1 MGLDK
6 TKGQSMIEKLIS
18 EAISE
23 FVWHCRYE
31 KSLNEKT
38 ICAYET
44 DLKQFEELS
53 SVNNLADVE
62 KMHIQIWLKAISIFK
77 HKTVKR
83 KLATLKCFFSY
94 IELENDWFNNPLRR
108 MSIKMKESSSLPTV
122 MTIEEIRTILTI
134 VYQKARNGK
143 GQQNYLGIRNSAIIE
158 LLFATG
164 IRVDELCKL
173 KNEDVN
179 LISGFI
185 KIHGKGNRDR
195 VVAICQEETI
205 TALQK
210 WSNKKNTDSPVFFTN
225 RLNRPISPQN
235 IRQMIH
241 GIVSESNI
249 QKPITPHTFRHT
261 FATLLLE
268 EDVDIRYIQQILGH
282 SSIKTTEIYT
292 HVTTRKQR
300 EILLSKH
307 PRMKVKPYW
316 V

>member
-83 KLATLKCFFSY
+83 KLATLKCFLSY

-122 MTIEEIRTILTI
+122 MTIEEI
-134 VYQKARNGK
+134 
-143 GQQNYLGIRNSAIIE
+143 NSAIIE

-249 QKPITPHTFRHT
+249 QKSITPHTFRHT

>member
-1 MGLDK
+1 
-6 TKGQSMIEKLIS
+6 MIEKLIS
-18 EAISE
+18 EAISA
-23 FVWHCRYE
+23 FIWHCRYE

-38 ICAYET
+38 ICAYEA
-44 DLKQFEELS
+44 DLKQFEKLS
-53 SVNNLADVE
+53 CANILADVG
-62 KMHIQIWLKAISIFK
+62 KTHIQVWLKSISTFK

-94 IELENDWFNNPLRR
+94 TELENDWFNNPLRR
-108 MSIKMKESSSLPTV
+108 MSIKLKEPSILPIV
-122 MTIEEIRTILTI
+122 MTLDEVRTII
-134 VYQKARNGK
+134 NVVYDKARNAH
-143 GQQNYLGIRNSAIIE
+143 GQQHYLGVRNSAIIE

-179 LISGFI
+179 LSSGYI

-195 VVAICQEETI
+195 VVAVCQEETVN
-205 TALQK
+205 ALRA
-210 WSNKKNTDSPVFFTN
+210 WSDKKNNDCPYFFVN
-225 RLNRPISPQN
+225 RLMRPISPQN
-235 IRQMIH
+235 IRQLIH
-241 GIVSESNI
+241 NLVSESKI
-249 QKPITPHTFRHT
+249 KKRITPHTFRHT

-292 HVTTRKQR
+292 HVTTKKQR

-307 PRMKVKPYW
+307 PRMKVTSY
-316 V
+316 